1 MARGKPVTLE
11 VKSINAFYGTSHI
24 LHDVSLNVE
33 KGGMLS
39 VLGRNGAGKTTLL
52 RSIIGIVP
60 PRSGSILFEGTDITH
75 MKSHRRARQGIS
87 YVSQGR
93 EIMPD
98 LTVREN
104 LLLALLGKG
113 AKANRVPEFVFEYF
127 PALRDLTNH
136 KGGVLSGGQQQQL
149 AIARAVVQ
157 EPDLLLLDEPTEG
170 LQPSI
175 VAEIQDIIKR
185 VHTERG
191 CKVLLVEQNL
201 EFVREVTE
209 KFAMMENGQILV
221 QGEIGQLTDEL
232 VAKHLSV

>member
-1 MARGKPVTLE
+1 MTLE
-11 VKSINAFYGTSHI
+11 IKSINAFYGTSHI
-24 LHDVSLNVE
+24 LHGVTLDVP
-33 KGGMLS
+33 KGGMVS

-52 RSIIGIVP
+52 RTVIGIVMP
-60 PRSGSILFEGTDITH
+60 KSGSILLEGADITH

-113 AKANRVPEFVFEYF
+113 AKANRVPKFVFEYF
-127 PALRDLTNH
+127 PALRDLTDR

-149 AIARAVVQ
+149 AIARAIAQ

-170 LQPSI
+170 LQPSV
-175 VAEIQDIIKR
+175 VAEIQEIIKR
-185 VHTERG
+185 IHSERG
-191 CKVLLVEQNL
+191 CKILLVEQNL
-201 EFVREVTE
+201 EFVREVTQQ
-209 KFAMMENGQILV
+209 FALMENGQIFV
-221 QGEIGQLTDEL
+221 QGEVGDLTQEL
-232 VAKHLSV
+232 VARHLSV

>member
-1 MARGKPVTLE
+1 MTLE
-11 VKSINAFYGTSHI
+11 IKSINAFYGTSHI
-24 LHDVSLNVE
+24 LHGVTLDVPNR
-33 KGGMLS
+33 GMVS

-52 RSIIGIVP
+52 RTVIGIVMP
-60 PRSGSILFEGTDITH
+60 KSGSILFEGTDITH
-75 MKSHRRARQGIS
+75 MKSHMRARQGIS

-127 PALRDLTNH
+127 PALRDLTDR

-149 AIARAVVQ
+149 AIARAIVQ

-170 LQPSI
+170 LQPSV
-175 VAEIQDIIKR
+175 VAEIQEIIKR
-185 VHTERG
+185 IHSERG
-191 CKVLLVEQNL
+191 CKILLVEQNL
-201 EFVREVTE
+201 EFVREVTQQ
-209 KFAMMENGQILV
+209 FALMENGQIFV
-221 QGEIGQLTDEL
+221 QGEVGELTQEL
-232 VAKHLSV
+232 VARHLSV